1 MTMKYF
7 SVPND
12 TGLAKLSTAIALNQ
26 KLNITTMAVGDGGG
40 LEVVPHKN
48 KNALVNEKFRANV
61 SMLEPDP
68 AIPGRFTATLVIPPE
83 IGGFEITEGILFCD
97 DGTAFSNA
105 SLTPGRKSTPA
116 EGGIG
121 EYIVEFVFQVMAA
134 EASAVQLIVN
144 PYLTIATRQF
154 VSSTCYTKQE
164 VDALIAASRAADMS
178 NSGIAPAEG
187 LLIFTALGD
196 KTLQATTDGK
206 LLTVYV
212 DRDVDLKAGKCRLL
226 APGIEKLNTKN
237 GLHEIANLVHRGP
250 FLFVR
255 RNGAWKQL

>member
-1 MTMKYF
+1 MTMKFY

-40 LEVVPHKN
+40 LEVVPNKN
-48 KNALVNEKFRANV
+48 KNALVNEKYRANV

-68 AIPGRFTATLVIPPE
+68 TIPGRFTATLVIPPE

-121 EYIVEFVFQVMAA
+121 EYIVELVFQLMAA

-144 PYLTIATRQF
+144 PYLTIATRQH
-154 VSSTCYTKQE
+154 VASTCYTKQE
-164 VDALIAASRAADMS
+164 VDALIAASRAADTS
-178 NSGIAPAEG
+178 NSTIAPAEG
-187 LLIFTALGD
+187 LIVFFALGD
-196 KTLQATTDGK
+196 KTLQATTEGK
-206 LLTVYV
+206 LLTVFV
-212 DRDVDLKAGKCRLL
+212 DRDVDLKLGKCRLL
-226 APGIEKLNTKN
+226 APGTEKLNTKN
-237 GLHEIANLVHRGP
+237 GLHEIANLVGRGP
-250 FLFVR
+250 HRFL
-255 RNGAWKQL
+255 RNNGVWKQL